1 MTRRPRLFLAL
12 ALALGAPSASAA
24 GLTASEYVRLA
35 LAASP
40 ELAQA
45 REAFV
50 SADDSLKASFA
61 GAFLP
66 SASFSWTD
74 SLYGDDPARG
84 AFHGLR
90 LRRNDQTTTTGASWN
105 LFNGFQD
112 YLRVRV
118 SAESRDSAEVSLR
131 ATRESRALAAVQAYF
146 RLVTQK
152 RLVEVAHADL
162 TAQEEQFHRTESLYR
177 SGLKG
182 LSDVYKSETE
192 WRSSQVRMI
201 SAESSYKTTLE
212 PFNSLIG
219 RAPWTEPDLDADLAL
234 GATDL
239 PRLEEDAAR
248 LSERLPELTVEL
260 KAVEK
265 ARLAEKQAWLSALP
279 SLSAN
284 ASWTKADAE
293 GRGLWT
299 GRASQQ
305 VGLALS
311 LPLGFN
317 GVKQAYD
324 VGAAR
329 SARRSAQAAADRT
342 LREARDSLYSAW
354 VALEAATKTYALAVR
369 QEEIAARGL
378 EIVETQYNQGST
390 DALRMAQARS
400 DLLSA
405 RVQSATALQDI
416 HLQRAAYRRA
426 AGVPVW

>member
-1 MTRRPRLFLAL
+1 MPRRPRSLVLLAL
-12 ALALGAPSASAA
+12 ALAATPAAAA

-40 ELAQA
+40 EVRSAESSA
-45 REAFV
+45 EA
-50 SADDSLKASFA
+50 SADAYRSAWG

-66 SASFSWTD
+66 SASFSWSD

-84 AFHGLR
+84 VFHGLR
-90 LRRNDQTTTTGASWN
+90 LKRRDQTTTTGASWN
-105 LFNGFQD
+105 LFNGFSD

-118 SAESRDSAEVSLR
+118 SAQSRDSAAVSLR
-131 ATRESRALAAVQAYF
+131 AAREARALAAVQAYF
-146 RLVTQK
+146 RLVTQE
-152 RLVEVAHADL
+152 RLVEVARIDL
-162 TAQEEQFHRTESLYR
+162 AAQEEQFHRTESLYR

-212 PFNSLIG
+212 PFNSLID
-219 RAPWTEPDLDADLAL
+219 RAPWTVPELAADLAL
-234 GATDL
+234 GTTEL

-248 LSERLPELTVEL
+248 LPERLPELAVAL
-260 KAVEK
+260 KSVEK
-265 ARLAEKQAWLSALP
+265 ARLSEKQSLLKALPTLSAD
-279 SLSAN
+279 A
-284 ASWTKADAE
+284 AWTKADAE
-293 GRGLWT
+293 GAGPWSA
-299 GRASQQ
+299 RAGQR
-305 VGLALS
+305 VGLLFS
-311 LPLGFN
+311 LPIGFN
-317 GVKQAYD
+317 GFVQAYD
-324 VGAAR
+324 VAAAR
-329 SARRSAQAAADRT
+329 AARRSAQAEADRE
-342 LREARDSLYSAW
+342 LRSARDALYSAW
-354 VALEAATKTYALAVR
+354 VALEAATKTYGLAVR
-369 QEEIAARGL
+369 QEEIAQRGL

-416 HLQRAAYRRA
+416 HLNRAAYRRA

>member
-1 MTRRPRLFLAL
+1 MPRRPRLLVLLAL
-12 ALALGAPSASAA
+12 ALAATPAVA
-24 GLTASEYVRLA
+24 GMTASDYVRLA

-40 ELAQA
+40 EA
-45 REAFV
+45 R
-50 SADDSLKASFA
+50 SAEESAAAAADAYRSAFA

-66 SASFSWTD
+66 SASFSWSD

-84 AFHGLR
+84 VFHGLR
-90 LRRNDQTTTTGASWN
+90 MKRNDQTTTTGASWN

-112 YLRVRV
+112 YLRVRA
-118 SAESRDSAEVSLR
+118 SAESRDSAAVSLR
-131 ATRESRALAAVQAYF
+131 ATREARALAAVQAYF

-152 RLVEVAHADL
+152 RLVEVASLDL
-162 TAQEEQFHRTESLYR
+162 AAQEEQFHRTESLYR

-212 PFNSLIG
+212 PFNSLID
-219 RAPWTEPDLDADLAL
+219 RAPWTEPELAADLAL
-234 GATDL
+234 GTTEL

-248 LSERLPELTVEL
+248 LTERLPELAVAL
-260 KAVEK
+260 KSVEK
-265 ARLAEKQAWLSALP
+265 ARLSEKQALLKALP
-279 SLSAN
+279 SLSAD

-293 GRGLWT
+293 GAGLWSA
-299 GRASQQ
+299 RASRR
-305 VGLALS
+305 VGLLFS
-311 LPLGFN
+311 LPVGFN
-317 GVKQAYD
+317 GFSQAYD
-324 VGAAR
+324 VAGARA
-329 SARRSAQAAADRT
+329 ARRSAQAEADRE
-342 LREARDSLYSAW
+342 LRAARDALYSAW

-400 DLLSA
+400 DLLTA
-405 RVQSATALQDI
+405 RVQSATAL
-416 HLQRAAYRRA
+416 
-426 AGVPVW
+426 